1 MIVATQMVLF
11 LQNNNNIILL
21 RLFII
26 EDLKEF
32 FIESSKIPVR
42 QTKLIG
48 LMYSQLPIVE
58 DPWKNVNV
66 FYIAFDL

>member
-11 LQNNNNIILL
+11 LQKNNIIPLKL
-21 RLFII
+21 CI

-32 FIESSKIPVR
+32 FIESSKILVR

-58 DPWKNVNV
+58 DLWKNVNV
-66 FYIAFDL
+66 FCIAFDL